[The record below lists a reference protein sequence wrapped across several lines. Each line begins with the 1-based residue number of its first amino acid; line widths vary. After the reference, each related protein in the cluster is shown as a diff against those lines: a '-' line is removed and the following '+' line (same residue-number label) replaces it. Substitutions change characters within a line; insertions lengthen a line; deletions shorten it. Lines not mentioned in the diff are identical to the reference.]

1 MEPQQKEGQDGLP
14 GVPSHV
20 CTCPGLCPA
29 AFVSARG
36 RCPRSRLEL
45 IHQPSQPEGA
55 AAGTTPF
62 PWESHALLGTSGPS
76 SYAGS
81 CVPPTSR
88 QQRQGGL
95 SQREA
100 AAPQASESHGLGSG
114 TGREKRLLQACR
126 GGGGRR
132 WGCGSEPLC
141 CAAPCARWAL
151 TCDLPLKGAD
161 PLATVSQTGA
171 GGCALEG
178 WARQPWGAL
187 GNPES
192 VTHSPHQRL
201 ELPAELC
208 GHLCLTLPDPTTAR
222 KVSRHSDPVRA
233 SLREAPSE
241 PLLPLGCDVGPF
253 CPARDPSG
261 LASAASGTA

>member
-1 MEPQQKEGQDGLP
+1 MGKGVVAGELWGCGVLCGPAGPSSSRGSGLPGKEGKRIKMEPQQKEGQDGLP

-29 AFVSARG
+29 AFVSERG

-62 PWESHALLGTSGPS
+62 PWESHALPGTRGPS

-81 CVPPTSR
+81 CVPPTPR
-88 QQRQGGL
+88 QQPQGGL

-100 AAPQASESHGLGSG
+100 AAPQGLGSG
-114 TGREKRLLQACR
+114 TGREKRLVQACR

-141 CAAPCARWAL
+141 GAAPLR
-151 TCDLPLKGAD
+151 
-161 PLATVSQTGA
+161 S
-171 GGCALEG
+171 
-178 WARQPWGAL
+178 L
-187 GNPES
+187 GL
-192 VTHSPHQRL
+192 R
-201 ELPAELC
+201 
-208 GHLCLTLPDPTTAR
+208 
-222 KVSRHSDPVRA
+222 RA
-233 SLREAPSE
+233 ICR
-241 PLLPLGCDVGPF
+241 
-253 CPARDPSG
+253 
-261 LASAASGTA
+261 